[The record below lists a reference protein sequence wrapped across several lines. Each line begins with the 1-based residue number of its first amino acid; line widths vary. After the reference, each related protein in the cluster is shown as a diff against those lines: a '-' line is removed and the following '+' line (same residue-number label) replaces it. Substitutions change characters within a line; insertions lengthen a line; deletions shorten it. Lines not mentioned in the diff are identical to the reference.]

1 MLKVAVSMSLFVCL
15 MAGVFSVCTAQ
26 DVPLETS
33 PTTQSQ
39 LPKPSEEKTGAAM
52 PQTNLEEMVV
62 TATAIPTP
70 AKELPVPVQ
79 VITRKEIEES
89 RANDLS
95 EVLAEYLP
103 ESFQK
108 YPGAL
113 TSVGIRGFRSNTTGE
128 DIKGHVLVLID
139 GNRAGTGN
147 VAVLPM
153 ENVERV
159 EIVRGPGSVIYGSAA
174 MGGVVNII
182 TRRGKGVPSV
192 NGGVEGGSW
201 DYIKG
206 YGGTSGSL
214 FNDKVGF
221 SFTGRTIREDSYNSG
236 GGSKVPNSGYNDEAY
251 SLSLLA
257 SPHPDHTFF
266 AVGNYYHGW
275 DIGTPG
281 PTYFAPDLT
290 DNKGLYRG
298 YGSVAYDGAFPDCDL
313 NWHVNYYNVFDKPTW
328 NYPLATYGYSATT
341 TDTST
346 QGVRSSFTLPTFS
359 LGRLLLGFQWDGI
372 GVTNSTQPSGF
383 NYSPDSHYNDYA
395 ILAEERIVWNKW
407 TLLLGARY
415 DYFSETIL
423 PTPGLDVVSQNQG
436 FDHTSWR
443 TGLTY
448 SFLDWLTGRVAVGT
462 GFRAPTADEL
472 SGSFQSGPW
481 MKIVGNPDLSPE
493 TSTTYD
499 VGVNIDYGGFSGEI
513 GWFYTDYTNAITP
526 GFPICVGGDCTW
538 TTYRNV
544 AGANWSAIEALL
556 SYKNSF
562 TCYDMPINLRPYMN
576 LVYYT
581 QRELND
587 TSLATILHTNTVPY
601 VPLWDIA
608 GGLEVG
614 FSKKVSLLF
623 TAVYNGPEMQQDF
636 NYLSPTY
643 NQAIDGGNFVVL
655 GARLTIHPVKFLDL
669 YLAVDNL
676 TDKNYA
682 FVDGY
687 PMPGRAFRGGI
698 QARF

>member
-1 MLKVAVSMSLFVCL
+1 MLKAIVSSLLFFSLV
-15 MAGVFSVCTAQ
+15 AGVFSMCAAQ
-26 DVPLETS
+26 EAPLKTSQTTEPQPAKQLEGKTKETI
-33 PTTQSQ
+33 
-39 LPKPSEEKTGAAM
+39 
-52 PQTNLEEMVV
+52 PQTNLEEVVV

-95 EVLAEYLP
+95 ELLTEYLP
-103 ESFQK
+103 EHFQK

-113 TSVGIRGFRSNTTGE
+113 SSVSIRGFRTDATGT

-139 GNRAGTGN
+139 GHRAGTGN

-153 ENVERV
+153 ENVERIEV
-159 EIVRGPGSVIYGSAA
+159 VRGPGSVIYGSAA
-174 MGGVVNII
+174 MGGVINII
-182 TRRGKGVPSV
+182 TRRGKGTPSV

-201 DYIKG
+201 NYIKG

-221 SFTGRTIREDSYNSG
+221 SFTGRTIRQDSYNAG
-236 GGSKVPNSGYNDEAY
+236 GGAKVPNTGYNDEAY

-257 SPHPDHTFF
+257 NPHPDHTFF

-275 DIGTPG
+275 DIGTPD
-281 PTYFAPDLT
+281 PTYFAPNLT

-298 YGSVAYDGAFPDCDL
+298 YGSLAYDGAFPDCDL
-313 NWHVNYYNVFDKPTW
+313 NWHLSYYNVVDKPTW
-328 NYPLATYGYSATT
+328 NYPLLTYGYSSTT
-341 TDTST
+341 TGTNT

-372 GVTNSTQPSGF
+372 GVSNSTQPSGF

-395 ILAEERIVWNKW
+395 LLAEEKIVWNKW

-415 DYFSETIL
+415 DYFNETTL
-423 PTPGLDVVSQNQG
+423 PTAGLDVVSQNEA

-472 SGSFQSGPW
+472 SGSFQSGQW
-481 MKIVGNPDLSPE
+481 MKIAGNPGLSPE

-499 VGVNIDYGGFSGEI
+499 VGVNVEYAGFSGEI

-526 GFPICVGGDCTW
+526 GFPICVNGDCSW

-556 SYKNSF
+556 NYKNSF
-562 TCYDMPINLRPYMN
+562 NCYDMPISLRPYLN

-587 TSLATILHTNTVPY
+587 TSLANILHTTTVPY
-601 VPLWDIA
+601 EPLWDIT
-608 GGLEVG
+608 GGLELG
-614 FSKKVSLLF
+614 FNKKVSLLF
-623 TAVYNGPEMQQDF
+623 TGFYVGPEKQQDF

-643 NQAIDGGNFVVL
+643 SQAIDGGGFVVW
-655 GARLTIHPVKFLDL
+655 GAKLTIHPMKYFDL
-669 YLAVDNL
+669 YLSVDNL

-687 PMPGRAFRGGI
+687 PMPGRTFRGGI